1 MEIVKVTDG
10 QINLPSSAAKW
21 VGVSGELSMFIEGDA
36 MILKKTR
43 VPDLSAFAA
52 RVSEDEISLDEIVA
66 EVHLHRHEKKQD
78 AGRR

>member
-1 MEIVKVTDG
+1 MEIVKEIDG

-21 VGVSGELSMFIEGDA
+21 VGVTSELSMFIEGDA

-43 VPDLSAFAA
+43 VPDLSEFAA
-52 RVSEDEISLDEIVA
+52 RVSQDEMSLDEIVT
-66 EVHLHRHEKKQD
+66 EVHRHRHEKKQD